1 MKIALSWLKDHI
13 NFTES
18 PEEICTKL
26 TASGLEV
33 EGLEE
38 VESIQ
43 GGLKGVVVGEV
54 KTCKPHPD
62 ADKLKITTVDVGTGE
77 LLPIVCGA
85 PNVAAG
91 QKVVVATVGTTL
103 YPSPDEPFKI
113 KKAKIRG
120 VESLGML
127 CAEDELGLGQSHQG
141 IMTLD
146 AKTKIGTSAAEL
158 FKLQSEQIIEI
169 GLTPN
174 RADATS
180 HYGVAREI
188 QALTGHKLKEI
199 QGAGVLVDGN
209 CPIVIGIA
217 NTQACPRYAG
227 ALIQNVQIKESPE
240 WLKTKLK
247 SIGIAPKNNAVDLT
261 NYILHDLG
269 QPIHAFDADQ
279 IKGEKIIVGNLA
291 DGTKFTTLDEKERE
305 LKPEDLMICD
315 GNSRPLCLGG
325 VLGGLNSGV
334 SKNTTS
340 IFLESAYFSADAVRK
355 SSLVH
360 GIKTDASFRFERGT
374 DPESVLP
381 ALQKAIKLLCELTGG
396 EVVGGITDIYPQKIP
411 NFKFDV
417 SISQIQGLIGVEIPE
432 SRIKEILSSLE
443 IKIEDQSG
451 DSLSLVVPSYR
462 VDVQR
467 QADVAEEVL
476 RIFGFENVPIDK
488 NLSSK
493 FLASNNNQNEI
504 VTDKIA
510 EVLIGN
516 GFYESITNSLSKP
529 QYTEF
534 IEGLEESQNVQILNK
549 LSEDLGIMRQSLLF
563 SGLEVIK
570 HNINR
575 QHENAKL
582 FEFGKTYHLR
592 EGSYVEHKV
601 LGLWVTGNT
610 NSESWYKKTTPS
622 DFLSIATPISLFF
635 ERLGIKV
642 TKQEKTAHQQFSSG
656 IDLKAR
662 NQVIG
667 SAGQV
672 KQALLE
678 KAGIN
683 QPVFYA
689 EFDFEALAAFGTDQL
704 KVETLSKYPEVR
716 RDLSVVLD
724 LSATFEEVQAVARKT
739 EKKLLKKVNV
749 FDTYRG
755 EKLEQGKKSY
765 SVSFVLQDK
774 ENTLTD
780 KVIDQVMNK
789 LIQNFER
796 ELGAVIRR

>member
-43 GGLKGVVVGEV
+43 GGLKGVLVGEV
-54 KTCKPHPD
+54 KTCTPHPD
-62 ADKLKITTVDVGTGE
+62 ADKLKITSVDVGTGE

-127 CAEDELGLGQSHQG
+127 CAEDELGLGQSHDG

-146 AKTKIGTSAAEL
+146 AKTKIGTTGAEL
-158 FKLQSEQIIEI
+158 FSLQSEQIIEI

-180 HYGVAREI
+180 HYGVAREV
-188 QALTGHKLKEI
+188 QALTGNELKEI
-199 QGAGVLVDGN
+199 EGAGIPIDGS
-209 CPIVIGIA
+209 CPIVIGIS

-227 ALIQNVQIKESPE
+227 VVIQNVKIKESPE

-247 SIGIAPKNNAVDLT
+247 SIGIVPKNNAVDVT

-279 IKGEKIIVGNLA
+279 VKGDKIIVGNVA
-291 DGTKFTTLDEKERE
+291 DGTKFTTLDEKERI
-305 LKPEDLMICD
+305 LKPEDLIICD
-315 GNSRPLCLGG
+315 GNSQPLCMGG
-325 VLGGLNSGV
+325 VLGGFTSGV
-334 SKNTTS
+334 SESTTS

-374 DPESVLP
+374 DPESVIP
-381 ALQKAIKLLCELTGG
+381 ALQKAIKLLCKLTGG

-417 SISQIQGLIGVEIPE
+417 SIARIQGLIGVEIPE
-432 SRIKEILSSLE
+432 SRIKEILRSLE
-443 IKIEDQSG
+443 IQIEDQSG
-451 DSLSLVVPSYR
+451 DLLSLIVPAYR

-467 QADVAEEVL
+467 EADIAEEVL

-493 FLASNNNQNEI
+493 FLASNNNHNEI

-510 EVLIGN
+510 DVLIGN

-534 IEGLEESQNVQILNK
+534 IDGLEESENVHILNR

-570 HNINR
+570 RNINR
-575 QHENAKL
+575 QHEDVKI
-582 FEFGKTYHLR
+582 FEFGKTYRLIDGKYQ
-592 EGSYVEHKV
+592 EKKV
-601 LGLWVTGNT
+601 LSLWVTGNV
-610 NSESWYKKTTPS
+610 NAESWYEKTTQS
-622 DFLSIATPISLFF
+622 DFLSIATPISLFL
-635 ERLGIKV
+635 ERLGIKIN
-642 TKQEKTAHQQFSSG
+642 KQEKTIGQQFSSG

-667 SAGQV
+667 SAG
-672 KQALLE
+672 KIKHELLE
-678 KAGIN
+678 KAGIAN
-683 QPVFYA
+683 PVFYA
-689 EFDFEALAAFGTDQL
+689 EFDFEALSKFGTDKLQ
-704 KVETLSKYPEVR
+704 VETLSKYPEVR

-724 LSATFEEVQAVARKT
+724 LNTTFEEVQAVARKT

-749 FDTYRG
+749 FDTYSG
-755 EKLEQGKKSY
+755 EKLGEGKKSY
-765 SVSFVLQDK
+765 SVSFMLQDK

-780 KVIDQVMNK
+780 KVIDKIMNK
-789 LIQNFER
+789 LIHNFEK
-796 ELGAVIRR
+796 ELNAVIRR